1 MQCKGVLHDTRA
13 HDVHELPVR
22 GGNARLDTMFRGP
35 TASIWDHTAMRTA
48 AFLLSLTVM
57 FVAFGSSGPLHAQS
71 STTGLHKAEDKSVTV
86 PALGITVDDLED
98 MNIYSSDDEKIGEV
112 DDVLVDSSA
121 KPVAVSAEVGGF
133 LGLGEKDVVIDLS
146 QFTKD
151 GDHLRTSMTK
161 EQIKE
166 LPEMDD

>member
-1 MQCKGVLHDTRA
+1 
-13 HDVHELPVR
+13 
-22 GGNARLDTMFRGP
+22 
-35 TASIWDHTAMRTA
+35 MRTA

-57 FVAFGSSGPLHAQS
+57 FVAFGASGPLHAQS

-86 PALGITVDDLED
+86 PSLDITVDDLED
-98 MNIYSSDDEKIGEV
+98 MDIYSADNEKIGEV